1 MEKPT
6 IETRVEDNAKGVV
19 FRLLGYRVLTR
30 EEASLTVAAYLRQC
44 GKRKPKKG
52 DVITITTVFR

>member
-1 MEKPT
+1 MEEPK

-30 EEASLTVAAYLRQC
+30 EEAAFTVAAYLRQC
-44 GKRKPKKG
+44 GKRKPRKG
-52 DVITITTVFR
+52 ELITIKTVFR